1 MKRIQPY
8 ISYLSH
14 MTIWNRI
21 IFISVFLL
29 VFFGLQFLVFK
40 TFRNFISSK
49 FPESKL
55 LRIVSVYP
63 FILFNLP
70 YIYIIANG
78 FSSADIPEN
87 IYNFVFLPFYIFQG
101 AVIFIGLYLLIGKII
116 KAPFSLSRWIL
127 NKFEYFRKFFGK
139 PEIKKIDNSRRAF
152 LRTTTAL
159 VSGYAFTGATLGVLS
174 SHDYEIVYKDLK
186 IENLPSELRGTTIT
200 LFCDIHSGPYMKEEM
215 MREYTDVVNDLKSDF
230 IFIPGDF
237 TNSNRMEVHPLANA
251 FKNLKASKGIYGTLG
266 NHDYF
271 SDPEYV
277 ANVISNE
284 TPVRLLRNSSEILN
298 INGKDLCIMGCDD
311 TRQSGSAPDNL
322 LMSYFKST
330 ADKTRKLF
338 AERNLNYD
346 NTPKLALI
354 HKPYFFEDLKEMNP
368 DLVFSGHT
376 HGGQV
381 VLAKFG
387 DVNISFAGAVS
398 KYISG
403 LYTSGKSGMYIS
415 RGIGSVA
422 LPIRFNCSPE
432 ITKITL
438 V

>member
-1 MKRIQPY
+1 
-8 ISYLSH
+8 

-29 VFFGLQFLVFK
+29 IFFGLQFLVYK
-40 TFRNFISSK
+40 TFHRFTRSK
-49 FPESKL
+49 FPESKFL
-55 LRIVSVYP
+55 KVISTYP
-63 FILFNLP
+63 FIVFNLP

-78 FSSADIPEN
+78 FSSANIPEN

-101 AVIFIGLYLLIGKII
+101 AIIFIGLYLLIGKII
-116 KAPFSLSRWIL
+116 KIPFSLSHWFL
-127 NKFEYFRKFFGK
+127 NKIESFKKFFNK
-139 PEIKKIDNSRRAF
+139 PEVKKIDNTRRAF
-152 LRTTTAL
+152 IRTSTAL
-159 VSGYAFTGATLGVLS
+159 VSGYAFTGATLGVLN
-174 SHDYEIVYKDLK
+174 SHDYEIVNKEIK
-186 IENLPSELRGTTIT
+186 IDNLPVELKGTTIT

-215 MREYTDVVNDLKSDF
+215 MREYADVVNDLKSDF

-237 TNSNRMEVHPLANA
+237 TNSNKLEVHPLASA
-251 FKNLKASKGIYGTLG
+251 FKNLKASKGIFGTLG

-284 TPVRLLRNSSEILN
+284 TPVKLLRNSSEILN

-311 TRQSGSAPDNL
+311 TRQSGSSPDVL
-322 LMSYFKST
+322 LSGYFNST
-330 ADKTRKLF
+330 LEKTRKLF
-338 AERNLNYD
+338 SDRNLSFE
-346 NTPKLALI
+346 NTTKLALI
-354 HKPYFFEDLKEMNP
+354 HKPYFFEDLKEL
-368 DLVFSGHT
+368 DLDLILSGHT

-403 LYTSGKSGMYIS
+403 LYRSGKSGMYVS